1 MLWCVEMCKNSI
13 WKGKNCE
20 TGEIEGT
27 TGKKNIRSN
36 PASGS
41 RVMVEEADDIKIKKE
56 NEIE

>member
-1 MLWCVEMCKNSI
+1 MCKNSI
-13 WKGKNCE
+13 WKGRNCE